1 MKKVI
6 AFENVSKAYRLG
18 EGRSGIR
25 DAITATGKRLLSK
38 EKRSSQPV
46 LMALNDVSFDVNQGE
61 AVGVVG
67 PNGAGKTTVMK
78 LLSRITKA
86 TSGKVRSSGRVSS
99 LIELGAGFHPDLTGR
114 ENIFLNGTILG
125 MTRSEIR
132 QRYEEIIDFSGL
144 DGFLDTPVKRYS
156 SGMYARLAFSVAAH
170 TGADILLVDEVLAV
184 GDLGFQAK
192 SAQRMADLVSK
203 GVTVLFISHSLYYV
217 SSFCDRAILLNRGRL
232 EQSGSTRDVIA
243 SYQMIMRER
252 ADAERAKS
260 AAKHEQEHDP
270 EQARLVEG
278 ILLDKDGNPKDRFE
292 TGEPMT
298 LRVRGFA
305 PNRLHNALLRF
316 SIFSSEGV
324 RCFSAHNQQDGVQLP
339 DLEGAFEIDILF
351 GEMQLMPDSYSVT
364 VWLLE
369 ERGVGAHDWR
379 EAWVTFLVGHPTHDV
394 AEGGLVFLPHEWRV
408 NSVNGL
414 DAVSPAMLAPGAEGV
429 QPRV

>member
-1 MKKVI
+1 MRRVI

-18 EGRSGIR
+18 ELRSGFR
-25 DAITATGKRLLSK
+25 DAFVSASKRLLAPGK
-38 EKRSSQPV
+38 AENQPV
-46 LMALNDVSFDVNQGE
+46 LWALNDVSFDVRQGE

-86 TSGKVRSSGRVSS
+86 TSGKIRSSGKISS

-125 MTRSEIR
+125 MTRAGIRERFDEIV
-132 QRYEEIIDFSGL
+132 DFSGL
-144 DGFLDTPVKRYS
+144 EGFLDTPVKRYS

-170 TGADILLVDEVLAV
+170 TGAEILLVDEVLAV

-192 SAQRMADLVSK
+192 SAQRMADLVSN

-217 SSFCDRAILLNRGRL
+217 SSFCNRAILLNKGRL

-243 SYQMIMRER
+243 AYQAIMRER
-252 ADAERAKS
+252 ADAERSKN
-260 AAKHEQEHDP
+260 AAKAEAEHNPD
-270 EQARLVEG
+270 QARLVEAQ
-278 ILLDKDGNPKDRFE
+278 LFDGEGRLSDRFE
-292 TGEPMT
+292 TGQPMKM
-298 LRVRGFA
+298 RIRGFA
-305 PNRLHNALLRF
+305 PQPLKNAVLRF

-324 RCFSAHNQQDGVQLP
+324 RCFTAHNLHDGVKLP
-339 DLEGAFEIDILF
+339 DLHGSWQVDIDFNELL
-351 GEMQLMPDSYSVT
+351 LMPDSYSVT

-394 AEGGLVFLPHEWRV
+394 AEGGIVFLPHEWSAV
-408 NSVNGL
+408 NSGMDSVP
-414 DAVSPAMLAPGAEGV
+414 AVAAQTQSLNQMS
-429 QPRV
+429 

>member
-1 MKKVI
+1 MKRVI

-18 EGRSGIR
+18 ELRSGFR
-25 DAITATGKRLLSK
+25 DAFVSAGKRLMSPGK
-38 EKRSSQPV
+38 AEKQPV
-46 LMALNDVSFDVNQGE
+46 LWALNDVSFDVRQGE

-86 TSGKVRSSGRVSS
+86 TSGKVRSSGRISS

-125 MTRSEIR
+125 MTRTEIR
-132 QRYEEIIDFSGL
+132 KRFDEIVDFSGL
-144 DGFLDTPVKRYS
+144 EGFLDTPVKRYS

-184 GDLGFQAK
+184 GDVGFQAK
-192 SAQRMADLVSK
+192 SAQRMADLVAN

-217 SSFCDRAILLNRGRL
+217 SSFCNRAILLNKGRL
-232 EQSGSTRDVIA
+232 EQSGSTREVIA
-243 SYQMIMRER
+243 AYQTIMRER
-252 ADAERAKS
+252 ADAERVKT
-260 AAKHEQEHDP
+260 AAKAEAEHNP
-270 EQARLVEG
+270 GQARLVEAQ
-278 ILLDKDGNPKDRFE
+278 LLDGEGRRSDRFQ
-292 TGEPMT
+292 TGQPMKM
-298 LRVRGFA
+298 RIRGFA
-305 PNRLHNALLRF
+305 PQPLKNAVLRF

-324 RCFSAHNQQDGVQLP
+324 RCFTAHNLQDGVTLP
-339 DLEGAFEIDILF
+339 DLHGSWEIDIDFNELL
-351 GEMQLMPDSYSVT
+351 LMPDSYSVT

-394 AEGGLVFLPHEWRV
+394 AEGGIVFLPHEW
-408 NSVNGL
+408 S
-414 DAVSPAMLAPGAEGV
+414 AVSGAEAIPAASFNQQV
-429 QPRV
+429 